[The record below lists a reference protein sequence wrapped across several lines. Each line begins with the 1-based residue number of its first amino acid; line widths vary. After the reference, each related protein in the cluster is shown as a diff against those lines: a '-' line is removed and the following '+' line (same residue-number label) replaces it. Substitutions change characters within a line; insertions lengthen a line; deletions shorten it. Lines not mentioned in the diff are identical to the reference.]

1 MLNPS
6 LLHKRDSPRLENVR
20 CRADLGRA
28 QRVVI
33 KAGTSTIVDADGY
46 PSLRRIS
53 QIAEDIC
60 AIRRTGREVI
70 FVSSGAVGVGRNTL
84 RRQAILGSSA
94 FDRLHR
100 TEEQLPM
107 GANVLAAAGSASLM
121 TLYQTLFSQLDTT
134 VSELLLTKHDFDIP
148 DRKENLANA
157 LDSLL
162 LHGIVPIVNEN
173 DAVTAGSRRSGDP
186 FNDNDGLAALVAAQ
200 MNADV
205 LVLLTDVDGLY
216 DRPPSEPAAQLITT
230 FPAGEASIQ
239 FGAKSSV
246 GRGGMEAKIDAARRA
261 LDWGVPAVVVT
272 SGAKPNAITQVFEGK
287 RVGTLFLENPEPVIA
302 AEMAD
307 NVGPAVAEQARACR
321 DGSRALVNL
330 TSDER
335 QTVLHAV
342 ADALDANRDAIL
354 AANQAD
360 LEREKMRQLAGP
372 LMKRLQLTSAKIDT
386 LVAGIKSLAA
396 QDEPIGKVLS
406 KMELSEGVVLTK
418 ESVPIGVL
426 MVIFES
432 RPDSLPQIAALAL
445 RSGNGLLLKGGREA
459 EKSNAMLHK
468 VIVEAVEAA
477 TGGRVNKGVIGL
489 VTSRAEIGALLALDK
504 EIDLVIPRG
513 SNALVSHIQKNTN
526 IPVLG
531 HADGVCHA
539 YVHPSADLELAKK
552 VLIDAKI
559 NYPAA
564 CNAVETILLDGAIAD
579 DDIHAIAG
587 ALRGAGVVL
596 RGGKRAVAMGL
607 CDTLA
612 KDFHEE
618 YGDNTCTIELIDGV
632 DEAVAHINEHGS
644 HHTETILS
652 ADDHPDA
659 ARFLKNV
666 DSACVFHNASTR
678 MADGYRLGLGAEVG
692 ISTGRIHARG
702 PVGVEGLMAQKWVL
716 RSRDGVET
724 TAEAYAKGASI
735 FTHKALPL

>member
-216 DRPPSEPAAQLITT
+216 DRPPSEPAAQLIST
-230 FPAGEASIQ
+230 FPGEASIQ

-287 RVGTLFLENPEPVIA
+287 RVGTLFVEDPAPVIA

>member
-216 DRPPSEPAAQLITT
+216 DRPPSEPAAQLIST
-230 FPAGEASIQ
+230 FPGEASIQ

-287 RVGTLFLENPEPVIA
+287 RVGTLFVEDPAPVIA

-335 QTVLHAV
+335 QAVLHAV

>member
-173 DAVTAGSRRSGDP
+173 DAVTAGSRRTGDP

-216 DRPPSEPAAQLITT
+216 DRPPSEPAAQLIST
-230 FPAGEASIQ
+230 FPGEASIQ

-287 RVGTLFLENPEPVIA
+287 RVGTLFVEDPAPVIA